1 MAGSKGAPHE
11 SVGIM
16 TDKMHPYTY
25 EVMYIIIF
33 IETLLLEVSYR
44 MQCVLIVCLKIS
56 FGKLPMAYFNTS
68 WLDLYDSFLDILVAE
83 HISMIEAP

>member
-1 MAGSKGAPHE
+1 
-11 SVGIM
+11 M

-44 MQCVLIVCLKIS
+44 MQCILNVCLKIS